1 MPWPKQEW
9 KWKPNKRQRAQRRK
23 LNCQPYVLAA
33 YSENLNEGGS
43 EGGMKV
49 ECERRCGRSRTSAVK
64 SEVKDDPEPTPP
76 VPSWPLSSLHFCSTS
91 ARMSVPLTPSPALSA
106 SSLGPSS
113 RGQAAAPLF
122 AVMSEVKDD
131 PEDDDE
137 DDPEDDAIAIEEDDP
152 EDDEDDPEDDEDDLE
167 DEDMTKLSHNM
178 AAFLRHTAHDEH
190 LLGDDGWIA
199 LEDALPWLDCTA
211 ANVEQVV
218 KQSVRHSSVWGVD
231 ARFELCIAGPC
242 TWLRAKDGEY
252 YRKRAEAH
260 IEFLAKKEAWRKA
273 QMARPLPLPPRRVA
287 HEVRVAQLSKS
298 HRKRTW
304 GPIGGPSW
312 ANKP

>member
-1 MPWPKQEW
+1 MSDPIGKRC
-9 KWKPNKRQRAQRRK
+9 KPNKRRRASRRNRQ
-23 LNCQPYVLAA
+23 LLAA
-33 YSENLNEGGS
+33 ADSENLNEGGS

-131 PEDDDE
+131 PEGDDE

-152 EDDEDDPEDDEDDLE
+152 EDDEDDPEDDEHDLE

-178 AAFLRHTAHDEH
+178 AAFLRHTAHNED
-190 LLGDDGWIA
+190 LLDADGWIP
-199 LEDALPWLDCTA
+199 LEAALPRLGCTA

-218 KQSVRHSSVWGVD
+218 KQSVRNDDDWGLG
-231 ARFELCIAGPC
+231 ARFELYTSGPH
-242 TWLRAKDGEY
+242 TWLRATYGEY
-252 YRKRAEAH
+252 YRDRAA
-260 IEFLAKKEAWRKA
+260 AKLQLLEKA
-273 QMARPLPLPPRRVA
+273 Q
-287 HEVRVAQLSKS
+287 QK
-298 HRKRTW
+298 
-304 GPIGGPSW
+304 
-312 ANKP
+312 